1 MVSEAQIA
9 ANRRNATKSCGP
21 KTEGG
26 KQIARLNALS
36 HGLTARIAMLP
47 EEDVA
52 EYEARRE
59 DFFEMYKPRNGVEVA
74 QVERTAYLWWQL
86 LRVGRA
92 QSAQLCAHAHTAES
106 ETKAREA
113 REFNE
118 LTHQLL
124 MPGREARWGGSKITS
139 SSNTA
144 GEGQGAHGLREPG
157 FQHPTF
163 IVIRMEFQRD
173 GCRWLNGQ
181 WSELSVPLDE
191 GRAWQAVECFKAA
204 RLLGMQ
210 PESVIEIGDLAE
222 FLRLCVALAGGQI
235 ELAKET
241 WALLAPP
248 DAEDGWELLRV
259 QLELEG
265 FKPDAESARQELRS
279 IVRKQVERLAPR
291 LERHEEVAE
300 ILEILGPDLHTF
312 DSSPRGEKIRRYERD
327 TQRTIDRLQ
336 RELRNRVG
344 RSAEQF
350 GPAYGAYRGM
360 NPGLLKRTLAS
371 TMAIDSLA
379 ASREKEIACRR
390 NEANGGVRGGVES
403 VPVLTGDDGGRESLR
418 GAKGDNEGGSDS
430 SRSHEDFA
438 PRRNEANG
446 HGSGV
451 ATIVTEEIASRRNE
465 ANGHG
470 SGVATIVTEEIAARR
485 NEANGHGSGV
495 VTVVTDEVMPRRNEA
510 NGLGARTDLAGDAQ
524 TEVIEKRQV
533 GSATVTRFS
542 LAAGVKGNRG
552 AFAVSVGRGS
562 ERYGIETDKGMRPGS
577 QQQARRRAALGP
589 FRRRASQR
597 GGSRSGTTGAY

>member
-1 MVSEAQIA
+1 MASEAQIA

-36 HGLTARIAMLP
+36 HGLTAQIAMLP

-92 QSAQLCAHAHTAES
+92 QSAQLCAYAHTAES

-113 REFNE
+113 REFIE

-124 MPGREARWGGSKITS
+124 MPGREARWGGSKIP

-144 GEGQGAHGLREPG
+144 GEGQGAHGLRDAG

-181 WSELSVPLDE
+181 WNELSVPLDE

-210 PESVIEIGDLAE
+210 PESVIEIGNLAE
-222 FLRLCVALAGGQI
+222 FLRPCVALAGGQI

-265 FKPDAESARQELRS
+265 FEPDAESARQELRS

-300 ILEILGPDLHTF
+300 ILEMLGPDLHTF

-350 GPAYGAYRGM
+350 GPAYSAYRGM

-371 TMAIDSLA
+371 TMAVDSLA
-379 ASREKEIACRR
+379 ASREQEIAAQR
-390 NEANGGVRGGVES
+390 NEANAGFGGGVES
-403 VPVLTGDDGGRESLR
+403 IPVLTGDDGGRESLD
-418 GAKGDNEGGSDS
+418 GEKGDNEGGRDS

-451 ATIVTEEIASRRNE
+451 GTIVTEEIASRRNE
-465 ANGHG
+465 ANGRVG
-470 SGVATIVTEEIAARR
+470 GVATIVKDKVTIPRNEANGHGGRVATIVTDEVTPRR
-485 NEANGHGSGV
+485 NEANGHGA
-495 VTVVTDEVMPRRNEA
+495 E
-510 NGLGARTDLAGDAQ
+510 TDLADDTQ

-552 AFAVSVGRGS
+552 ASRR
-562 ERYGIETDKGMRPGS
+562 E
-577 QQQARRRAALGP
+577 RRA
-589 FRRRASQR
+589 RQR
-597 GGSRSGTTGAY
+597 EIRDRHR